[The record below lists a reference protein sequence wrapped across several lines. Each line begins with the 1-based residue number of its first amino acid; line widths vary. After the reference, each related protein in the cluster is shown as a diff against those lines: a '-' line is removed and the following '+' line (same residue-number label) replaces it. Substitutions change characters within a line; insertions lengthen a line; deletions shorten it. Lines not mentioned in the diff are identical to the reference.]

1 MRSRSLYQ
9 GSRVR
14 NCGRDCLRTKRS
26 PPDSTRST
34 KLETPPLRG
43 SMRTGPAPTQLRE
56 RRNSS
61 ALVDVISIIVEKSDR
76 VRPDPSPCRRR
87 QFRVIDYITGARTP
101 LPPGLPQKSPAVDVQ
116 NRPVNEARRI
126 ARQKH
131 DRLGD
136 FL

>member
-1 MRSRSLYQ
+1 MRSRSLNQ

-61 ALVDVISIIVEKSDR
+61 ELVDVISIIVEKSDR
-76 VRPDPSPCRRR
+76 VRPDPSHNGRR
-87 QFRVIDYITGARTP
+87 QLRLIDYIPGAHAP
-101 LPPGLPQKSPAVDVQ
+101 LPPARPAEGAELITLQ
-116 NRPVNEARRI
+116 ARAPSRCPSAASQPI
-126 ARQKH
+126 PR
-131 DRLGD
+131 RSN
-136 FL
+136 